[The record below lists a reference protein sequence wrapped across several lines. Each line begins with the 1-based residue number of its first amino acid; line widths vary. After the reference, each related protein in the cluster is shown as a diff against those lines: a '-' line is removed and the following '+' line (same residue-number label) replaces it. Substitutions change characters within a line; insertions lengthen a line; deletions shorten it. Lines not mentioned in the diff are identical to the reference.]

1 MKQKVSQS
9 RESFVFYRSFYES
22 IGMLPDDVQLVLYR
36 AVVDY
41 GLNQV
46 APDFNG
52 VASPAQPFI
61 EAIFA
66 GIRPQLDANHKRFLN
81 GCLGGC
87 PTGTKKPSMLGN
99 QNARK
104 KQNQNKTKT
113 KPNVNDND
121 NDNGN
126 VEVAD
131 QELKI
136 PFNDPVFIDTWN
148 ELKIQ
153 PKWKHKSFHALQM
166 ALNQLSVYPVRF
178 AVHLMQNAIAGNY
191 QGVVFDNTPER
202 YKRWLQTSTEAGQD
216 PQPGEVV
223 TDISNIYR

>member
-1 MKQKVSQS
+1 MKPKVSQS

-22 IGMLPDDVQLVLYR
+22 IGKLPDEVQLVLYR

-52 VASPAQPFI
+52 IASPAQPFI

-81 GCLGGC
+81 GCKGGA
-87 PTGTKKPSMLGN
+87 PKVSRNNPNGRRGKRTNQELTKN
-99 QNARK
+99 
-104 KQNQNKTKT
+104 
-113 KPNVNDND
+113 KPNVNDNVND

-126 VEVAD
+126 VKVAD

-136 PFNDPVFIDTWN
+136 PFNDPVFVDTWN

-153 PKWKHKSFHALQM
+153 PKWKHKSIHALQM

-202 YKRWLQTSTEAGQD
+202 YNRWLQTSPGAGQD